1 MRSLFLSLLLSAVFV
16 LPAGAAVDTSKLQLP
31 GDITLEQARTVVEG
45 ALEFAKKQGVPMNI
59 TVVDAGGNLKA
70 FYRMDGAFLGSIDIS
85 QKKAVTARR
94 FNMSSA
100 ELGALAQPGKEL
112 FGIEATNGGLAI
124 FGGGELLRDRNGVI
138 IGAIG
143 VSGVQFR
150 KTPTSRRPAQ
160 QRLESNTLYLSH
172 GRPGTK
178 SGRPFLSL
186 PGRIL

>member
-1 MRSLFLSLLLSAVFV
+1 MRSLFLSLLLSTVFV

-70 FYRMDGAFLGSIDIS
+70 FCRMDGAFLGSIDIS

-100 ELGALAQPGKEL
+100 ELGARQGT
-112 FGIEATNGGLAI
+112 F
-124 FGGGELLRDRNGVI
+124 RNRSHKRRAGH
-138 IGAIG
+138 
-143 VSGVQFR
+143 FR
-150 KTPTSRRPAQ
+150 RRRALKRQ
-160 QRLESNTLYLSH
+160 ERRHHWRHWRQRWFS
-172 GRPGTK
+172 
-178 SGRPFLSL
+178 SGRHQRRE
-186 PGRIL
+186 GRRSSAWKVILFISHTDGRAQSPAVRFCLCQG

>member
-16 LPAGAAVDTSKLQLP
+16 LPAGAAVDTSKLQLS

-59 TVVDAGGNLKA
+59 TVVDAGGSLKA
-70 FYRMDGAFLGSIDIS
+70 FCRMDGAFLGSIDIS

-143 VSGVQFR
+143 VSGGSVQEDTNVA
-150 KTPTSRRPAQ
+150 KAGAAA
-160 QRLESNTLYLSH
+160 L
-172 GRPGTK
+172 GK
-178 SGRPFLSL
+178 
-186 PGRIL
+186 

>member
-1 MRSLFLSLLLSAVFV
+1 MRRILLTCALLAALVV
-16 LPAGAAVDTSKLQLP
+16 PASAAVDVSKLQLP
-31 GDITLEQARTVVEG
+31 GDLTLEQAQKVVDG

-59 TVVDAGGNLKA
+59 TVIDAGGNLKA
-70 FYRMDGAFLGSIDIS
+70 FCRMDGAFLGSIDIS

-143 VSGVQFR
+143 VSGGSVQEDTNVA
-150 KTPTSRRPAQ
+150 KAGAAA
-160 QRLESNTLYLSH
+160 L
-172 GRPGTK
+172 GK
-178 SGRPFLSL
+178 
-186 PGRIL
+186 

>member
-1 MRSLFLSLLLSAVFV
+1 MRSLFLSLLLSTVFV

-70 FYRMDGAFLGSIDIS
+70 FCRMDGAFLGSIDIS

-112 FGIEATNGGLAI
+112 FGIEATNGGWP
-124 FGGGELLRDRNGVI
+124 
-138 IGAIG
+138 
-143 VSGVQFR
+143 FR
-150 KTPTSRRPAQ
+150 RRRALKRQ
-160 QRLESNTLYLSH
+160 ERRHHWRHWRQRWFS
-172 GRPGTK
+172 
-178 SGRPFLSL
+178 SGRHQRRE
-186 PGRIL
+186 GRRSSAWKVILFISHTDGRAQSPAVRFCLCQG